1 MVAFLKKKFEH
12 AKNGADG
19 TPSFQD
25 LGAIVRKTD
34 TRGGYVAPGDDT
46 RGEGTASVRY
56 LDACRVTA
64 GGAGAINQAS

>member
-19 TPSFQD
+19 ILSFKD

-34 TRGGYVAPGDDT
+34 TRGGYVAPGDDA
-46 RGEGTASVRY
+46 RGEGTASERY

-64 GGAGAINQAS
+64 G